1 MRVYFFEKFK
11 FFIGGDFFKNPIVFF
26 LLLAVIVLNLASFI
40 ILAVFVEKSSSPVI
54 LHYNV
59 YFGVDLIG
67 DWWQIYIMPGMGL
80 FFAMINLFLALHF
93 YGQKERIA
101 SYCLMLASFIIESGI
116 LISSILIAL
125 INY

>member
-1 MRVYFFEKFK
+1 MKLYFFEKFK
-11 FFIGGDFFKNPIVFF
+11 SFFDRDFFKNPIVFF
-26 LLLAVIVLNLASFI
+26 LLLAILILNLASFI
-40 ILAVFVEKSSSPVI
+40 ILTIFIEKSSSPVI

-67 DWWQIYIMPGMGL
+67 DWWQIYIMPAMGL
-80 FFAMINLFLALHF
+80 FFALVNLFLALYF

-101 SYCLMLASFIIESGI
+101 SYCLMLASFIIEAGI